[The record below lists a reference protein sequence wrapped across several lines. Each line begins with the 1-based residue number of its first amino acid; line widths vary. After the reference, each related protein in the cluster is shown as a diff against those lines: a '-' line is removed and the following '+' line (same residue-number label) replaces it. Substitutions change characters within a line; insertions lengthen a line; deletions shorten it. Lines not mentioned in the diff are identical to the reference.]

1 MRSKIIAVALAAAA
15 AMAVNGEDMRPP
27 FDKSD
32 YKGTVAVQVNP
43 WFPLD
48 KPAADAYGGPN
59 IPWIRF
65 GDDVWRRGMELCA
78 EYGVNAFVPEINE
91 PGAWTGVW
99 RANTIRSPISAS
111 SWTPLRTRFSSLP
124 P

>member
-1 MRSKIIAVALAAAA
+1 MKRSILVA
-15 AMAVNGEDMRPP
+15 AMVVAITANAEDMRPP

-32 YKGTVAVQVNP
+32 YKGTVAVQVNL

-65 GDDVWRRGMELCA
+65 GSDVWKNGMELCA
-78 EYGVNAFVPEINE
+78 EYGVTAFVPSESPTNLR
-91 PGAWTGVW
+91 PW
-99 RANTIRSPISAS
+99 REGDAS
-111 SWTPLRTRFSSLP
+111 TMAFVKLT
-124 P
+124 